1 MRSPTPVALSRSTV
15 PCSSTPARSVA
26 STASRLRF
34 SSTTDSMPS
43 RCSRCESSR
52 PAGPA
57 PTIPTW
63 VRTGSL
69 PNGSGALAARSLL
82 IGNLRRLAPPQATA
96 ASRSSYIIA
105 RANRATVRNRR
116 VRFTFRSPPMSPIKD
131 IWPSSFARDWLIALA
146 AVPVL
151 VACGQQGAPPGAPP
165 AVPVHLLK
173 VQPKSVPIV
182 FDLVGQVEGSK
193 QVEVRARVSGILVKQ
208 FYREGDPVKE
218 GARLFEIDRAPFEVA
233 LAQAR
238 AQHAQAIAQVAQTQR
253 EETRLKSLVA
263 DRAVS
268 RKEYDDSIS
277 ARQLAEAALQQASAS
292 VRQAELNLSYTSVVA
307 PVPGISG
314 RAEHSI
320 GTLITTD
327 AAGSLLTTVNQ
338 LSPIWV
344 RFSLA
349 QTDLA
354 KLPSGRV
361 DRASPVDM
369 QLVLPGGT
377 LYPLKGR
384 LNFAATAI
392 DTRLGTQQLRAEF
405 DNPHEELLPGQFVT
419 VRITAGQR
427 DNVFLVP
434 QAAVV
439 QTEKGSLV
447 YAIDAEGKA
456 QARPVKTGDWIGSD
470 WSIMSG
476 LNAGDRVIVDNLLKV
491 RPGVA
496 VTEAPPAA
504 PAPTS

>member
-1 MRSPTPVALSRSTV
+1 MLPITLAKRWSASL
-15 PCSSTPARSVA
+15 AR
-26 STASRLRF
+26 
-34 SSTTDSMPS
+34 
-43 RCSRCESSR
+43 E
-52 PAGPA
+52 
-57 PTIPTW
+57 
-63 VRTGSL
+63 
-69 PNGSGALAARSLL
+69 
-82 IGNLRRLAPPQATA
+82 
-96 ASRSSYIIA
+96 
-105 RANRATVRNRR
+105 
-116 VRFTFRSPPMSPIKD
+116 
-131 IWPSSFARDWLIALA
+131 WLIAVA
-146 AVPVL
+146 AVLVL
-151 VACGQQGAPPGAPP
+151 VACSPQAAAPGAPP
-165 AVPVHLLK
+165 AVPVHILK
-173 VQPKSVPIV
+173 VEPKSVPIA

-218 GARLFEIDRAPFEVA
+218 GAPLFEIDRAPFEVA
-233 LAQAR
+233 LAQAK
-238 AQHAQAIAQVAQTQR
+238 AQHAQATAQVAQTQR
-253 EETRLKSLVA
+253 ERLLVR
-263 DRAVS
+263 RAAVLH
-268 RKEYDDSIS
+268 RQPQRLLGTDHRVELFRRWQVLVDPILAAARQRLAIS
-277 ARQLAEAALQQASAS
+277 ARQLAEASLQQASAS

-307 PVPGISG
+307 PVSGISG

-361 DRASPVDM
+361 GRASPVDM
-369 QLVLPGGT
+369 QLVLPGGA

-439 QTEKGSLV
+439 QTEKTSLV

-456 QARPVKTGDWIGSD
+456 QARPVKTGDWVGAD
-470 WSIMSG
+470 WAIMSG
-476 LNAGDRVIVDNLLKV
+476 LNAGDRVIVDNLLKF

-496 VTEAPPAA
+496 VTEAPAAAAA
-504 PAPTS
+504 PASGQAKAPEK